1 MTGLAGSETRTSL
14 LTAERDLP
22 DTVERSLDFPGTIDV
37 VEGPLLLMAPARLQ
51 PNEDQMR
58 DLQIEYLPINALRP
72 RDRNARTHSKRQIS
86 QIERSI
92 YQYGFVNSILVDE
105 DNRIIAG
112 HGRWQAAKV
121 AKLDTVPVV
130 RLSHLSETQKR
141 AYVIADNRLAEKAG
155 WDPEILAIEF
165 QGLIELGFDVEL
177 TGFEIAEVD
186 IVLEDADDSER
197 RTNTP
202 DDHVPEPLPG
212 PPVSQPGDLWIMGPH
227 RAFCGDARSQYSYDK
242 LLGGSKADMVAT
254 DPPYNVRIA
263 GHVSGLGKIRHSE
276 FAMASGEMKPDDF
289 ADFLEAVLLLAAR
302 ASRDGALHFVFMDW
316 RHIEELMRA
325 AKKAYSQFLNL
336 CIWNKTNG
344 GMGSLYRSKHEL
356 VFVYK
361 VGDAP
366 HVNNVDLGRHGRYR
380 TNVWDYAGV
389 NTFRVGRLDELAMH
403 PTVKPVALVAD
414 AIKDASRRSNIILD
428 PFAGSGT
435 TIIAAETTGRRGYAM
450 EVDSK
455 YVDVIVRR
463 WQLLTGKD
471 AILESTGATFED
483 TRNSRHSPSA
493 SAQLTALPPVS
504 EPGVGS

>member
-1 MTGLAGSETRTSL
+1 MFDA
-14 LTAERDLP
+14 
-22 DTVERSLDFPGTIDV
+22 I
-37 VEGPLLLMAPARLQ
+37 EGPLLCMALARLQ

-58 DLQIEYLPINALRP
+58 DLQIEYLPINNLRP
-72 RDRNARTHSKRQIS
+72 RDRNARTHSKRQVR
-86 QIERSI
+86 QIQRSI
-92 YQYGFVNSILVDE
+92 HEYGFVNPILADD
-105 DNRIIAG
+105 DNYIVAG
-112 HGRWQAAKV
+112 HGRWQAAKA
-121 AKLDTVPVV
+121 AKLETVPVV

-165 QGLIELGFDVEL
+165 QGLIELGFDIEL

-186 IVLEDADDSER
+186 LILEDADDAER
-197 RTNTP
+197 RANTP
-202 DDHVPEPLPG
+202 DDLVPEPLPE
-212 PPVSQPGDLWIMGPH
+212 PPVSQSGDLWIMGPH
-227 RAFCGDARSQYSYDK
+227 RSLCGDARSQYAYDK
-242 LLGGSKADMVAT
+242 LLGGSKADMVIT
-254 DPPYNVRIA
+254 DPPYNVRVV
-263 GHVSGLGKIRHSE
+263 GHVSGLGKIRHTE
-276 FAMASGEMKPDDF
+276 FAMASGEMKPDEF
-289 ADFLEAVLLLAAR
+289 ADFLEAALRLAAR
-302 ASRDGALHFVFMDW
+302 ASRDGALHYVFMDW

-325 AKKAYSQFLNL
+325 AKTAYSQFLNL

-344 GMGSLYRSKHEL
+344 VMGSLYRSKHEL

-389 NTFRVGRLDELAMH
+389 NTFRTGRLDELAMH

-414 AIKDASRRSNIILD
+414 AIKDVSRRSDIILD

-435 TIIAAETTGRRGYAM
+435 MIIAAETTGRRGYAM
-450 EVDSK
+450 EIDPK

-471 AILESTGATFED
+471 AILELTGATFED
-483 TRNSRHSPSA
+483 TQRSRQPPSA
-493 SAQLTALPPVS
+493 SAPVTALPPASTS
-504 EPGVGS
+504 EVGS